1 MTAYLQ
7 FPILKSFKLS
17 DLKAIQ
23 NMNTSIK
30 LITDKNAKCIFDEAF
45 RAKEDI
51 TEIIN
56 EISLNPTALV
66 NEILEILEVKRIE
79 LINLQLEADTTVN
92 ENFKDKQIK

>member
-23 NMNTSIK
+23 NMNTSMK
-30 LITDKNAKCIFDEAF
+30 LITDKNAKFIFDEAF

-56 EISLNPTALV
+56 EISLNPNALV
-66 NEILEILEVKRIE
+66 NEILEILEAKRIE